1 MHHGICHLSIVP
13 VRLQA
18 EDTEPMLTQLLYGD
32 YFKIIEKRKFWSKI
46 RDGYDKSEGWI
57 RNDQFTII
65 SKESYNE
72 LKNKGMYVSDLVSFV
87 SKEKGELLPV
97 VKGSYLASVAFF
109 NHEFEGSFVNQKGPK
124 SLFIETALYYLNAP
138 YLYGG
143 KTPFGIDAA
152 GLTQM
157 VYKIHGYTLL
167 RKAAE
172 QATQGEALSFI
183 EESMPGDLAFFDNK
197 EGEINH
203 VGIIMQDN
211 YIVHSYGCVR
221 VDRLD
226 QTGIFNMELGKYT
239 HKLRVIKK
247 II

>member
-97 VKGSYLASVAFF
+97 VKGSYLA
-109 NHEFEGSFVNQKGPK
+109 
-124 SLFIETALYYLNAP
+124 
-138 YLYGG
+138 
-143 KTPFGIDAA
+143 
-152 GLTQM
+152 
-157 VYKIHGYTLL
+157 
-167 RKAAE
+167 
-172 QATQGEALSFI
+172 
-183 EESMPGDLAFFDNK
+183 
-197 EGEINH
+197 
-203 VGIIMQDN
+203 
-211 YIVHSYGCVR
+211 
-221 VDRLD
+221 
-226 QTGIFNMELGKYT
+226 
-239 HKLRVIKK
+239 
-247 II
+247 